1 MKRKRI
7 MLLVELLILICL
19 CLQYNFFI
27 AFIFVL
33 LHEISH
39 GVMAVIFGMNIEKL
53 LIHPLGFFIEIEDMD
68 ELTEEKQIIVYLAG
82 PLTNLLIAIIIYIC
96 SGYYFSNMS
105 VINLVLCFFNL
116 LPAYPLDGGK
126 IFGIILS
133 KRLTYRLASKV
144 IIYLGIIISI
154 GFFGLFIY
162 DIVKLHKLNI
172 TLVLVSVLMVY
183 SALKEKKRI
192 MYILMGDLVR
202 KKSRFVRNSYIE
214 NSSISV
220 YYKLGL
226 VNILT
231 LVDKNK
237 FNCFYVLDEDM
248 KMVGI
253 INEDELMEALKRY
266 GNITLEEYFLDIR
279 E

>member
-1 MKRKRI
+1 MKRRKI
-7 MLLVELLILICL
+7 MLLGELLILICL

-39 GVMAVIFGMNIEKL
+39 GVMAIIFGMNIKKL

-126 IFGIILS
+126 IFNIILS

-162 DIVKLHKLNI
+162 DILKLHKLNI
-172 TLVLVSVLMVY
+172 TLVLVSALMLY

-202 KKSRFVRNSYIE
+202 KKSRFVKKSYIE

-253 INEDELMEALKRY
+253 INEDELMEALKKY
-266 GNITLEEYFLDIR
+266 GNITLEEYFSDVK